1 MPNMRFRFILTVL
14 RRLILIEKVMMMG
27 MAGSTFHAN
36 SVNVKCEA
44 DALVV
49 VLRS

>member
-1 MPNMRFRFILTVL
+1 M
-14 RRLILIEKVMMMG
+14 LIHKVMMMMG

-49 VLRS
+49 VLRL